1 MDTSGLQ
8 LKAGVESQHDGAPPT
23 IPPLSMTVKQL
34 LASGLLPTSEVLVG
48 HANLGRE
55 VTRLNVME
63 VPDVI
68 PWLRPQEL
76 LLTSRFML
84 DQLAEPLGSF
94 FARANSRGVAGV
106 VVNLADAQTGLP
118 ADAIAV
124 ADTLGLP
131 VVTVTKAPDLCHPL
145 GRGLPELA
153 THQRAAMFRAER
165 LRRLLV
171 DVVVAGGAL
180 TDIATATAREL
191 SAAILVT
198 TSDGREIA
206 RAGGAEDLRGLCR
219 SAALDQ
225 TGRLRTDSVEG
236 GLGVRSS
243 DGGAIAVSAIS
254 ANGVDHGRIAAFRR
268 DGTLAHQDLY
278 LLERAASVCALT
290 VSRDQALSSVE
301 DKHRA
306 NFIRDLLLGRG
317 GGHDHAVAHANSFGW
332 NLDRPIVVVSIE
344 PDPVAEDEPP
354 AVARMPLV
362 DRQARAFTSAITPR
376 DPAAAVAALATETVI
391 LLGAGASTMDT
402 VHEIVGIVRG
412 KGGGGRRPFSVG
424 ISRPCESMDDL
435 PTRYGQA
442 RTAMQLG
449 RKISGGWAVTCFD
462 DLGVYRLLSL
472 IDDEDELASFARET
486 LRELAEDTAEAQ
498 DMRRTLETLLS
509 TNINIAVTAR
519 KLHFHYNTLRYR
531 VTKLERILGAFTTQ
545 PELCLD
551 LSLALKIMSMRRI
564 SH

>member
-1 MDTSGLQ
+1 MDASGTQ
-8 LKAGVESQHDGAPPT
+8 LKGDVPSNLEDRAAA
-23 IPPLSMTVKQL
+23 MTVQDV
-34 LASGLLPTSEVLVG
+34 LASGLLPQGSVRAG

-55 VTRLNVME
+55 ISRLNVME

-76 LLTSRFML
+76 LLTTRFML

-94 FARANSRGVAGV
+94 LSRANSRGVAAV
-106 VVNLADAQTGLP
+106 IVQLADEDDELP
-118 ADAIAV
+118 GDALAIAS
-124 ADTLGLP
+124 TLGLP
-131 VVTVTKAPDLCHPL
+131 IVTVTAAPDPDHAL
-145 GRGLPELA
+145 GRDLA
-153 THQRAAMFRAER
+153 ALAARQRAAMFRAER

-171 DVVVAGGAL
+171 DAVVAGGAL
-180 TDIATATAREL
+180 EDIATAAAREL
-191 SAAILVT
+191 SAAILLT

-206 RAGGAEDLRGLCR
+206 RAGDPDDLRGLCR
-219 SAALDQ
+219 SSALDQ

-236 GLGVRSS
+236 GLGVRPT
-243 DGGAIAVSAIS
+243 DCGAIAVSAIS

-306 NFIRDLLLGRG
+306 NFVRDLLLGRG
-317 GGHDHAVAHANSFGW
+317 GGHEHAIAHAKSFGW
-332 NLDRPIVVVSIE
+332 DLDRPIVVVSIE
-344 PDPVAEDEPP
+344 PDPVPEEERP
-354 AVARMPLV
+354 AVLRMPLV
-362 DRQARAFTSAITPR
+362 DRQARAFTSAVAPR
-376 DPAAAVAALATETVI
+376 DPAAVVAALATETVL
-391 LLGAGASTMDT
+391 LLGAEPDAMHA
-402 VHEIVGIVRG
+402 VHELVAIVRG
-412 KGGGGRRPFSVG
+412 EGGGGRRPFSVG
-424 ISRPCESMDDL
+424 VSRPCESADDL
-435 PTRYGQA
+435 PTMYGQA

-449 RKISGGWAVTCFD
+449 RKISGDWAVTHFD

-472 IDDEDELASFARET
+472 VADESELDSFARET
-486 LRELAEDTAEAQ
+486 LRELAEDTAEAL

-509 TNINIAVTAR
+509 TNINIAETAR

-531 VTKLERILGAFTTQ
+531 VAKLEKIVGAFTNL

-564 SH
+564 NH